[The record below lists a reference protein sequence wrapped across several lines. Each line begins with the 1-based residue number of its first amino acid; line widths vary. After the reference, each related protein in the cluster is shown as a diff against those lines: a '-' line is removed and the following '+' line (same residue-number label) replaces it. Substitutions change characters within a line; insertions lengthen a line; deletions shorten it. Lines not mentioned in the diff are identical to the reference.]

1 MVVVKTLVRLVAWLV
16 GLFVLLGGLAD
27 IAGLIPHSNEMP
39 PWPVRVISSLP
50 SMVGG
55 VILLTPMSRFLSGR
69 RYALLAVGYAILVL
83 GAAILA
89 AQGIHAYLG
98 GGRHW
103 AVVPASLATF
113 SIPLANA
120 LLLWWLHRTGSMP
133 NKTIEPTR

>member
-1 MVVVKTLVRLVAWLV
+1 MVVVKILVRLVAWLA
-16 GLFVLLGGLAD
+16 GMFVVFGGLAD
-27 IAGLIPHSNEMP
+27 IMGLIPYSNEMP
-39 PWPVRVISSLP
+39 PWPARVTSSLP

-55 VILLTPMSRFLSGR
+55 IVLLTPMSRFLGGR

-89 AQGIHAYLG
+89 VQGIHAYLG

-103 AVVPASLATF
+103 AIVPASLATL

-133 NKTIEPTR
+133 NNTIEPTR

>member
-1 MVVVKTLVRLVAWLV
+1 MVVVKILVRLVAWLA
-16 GLFVLLGGLAD
+16 GLFVVLGGLAD
-27 IAGLIPHSNEMP
+27 IMGLIPYSNEMP
-39 PWPVRVISSLP
+39 PWPARVTSSLP

-55 VILLTPMSRFLSGR
+55 IVLLTPMSRFLGGR
-69 RYALLAVGYAILVL
+69 RYALLAVGYVILVL

-103 AVVPASLATF
+103 AIVPASLATF

-133 NKTIEPTR
+133 NNTIEPTR